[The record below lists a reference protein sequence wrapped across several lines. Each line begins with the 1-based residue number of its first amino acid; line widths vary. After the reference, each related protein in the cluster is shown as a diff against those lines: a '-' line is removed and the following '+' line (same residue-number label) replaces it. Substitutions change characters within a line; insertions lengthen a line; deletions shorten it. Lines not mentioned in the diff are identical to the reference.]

1 MNNLVPFVSDY
12 ESNYK
17 SSSTSGNS
25 SDEHP
30 IQINEKIKE
39 SIIDMNNFFK
49 MAKIE
54 TDLK

>member
-17 SSSTSGNS
+17 SSSTIGNS